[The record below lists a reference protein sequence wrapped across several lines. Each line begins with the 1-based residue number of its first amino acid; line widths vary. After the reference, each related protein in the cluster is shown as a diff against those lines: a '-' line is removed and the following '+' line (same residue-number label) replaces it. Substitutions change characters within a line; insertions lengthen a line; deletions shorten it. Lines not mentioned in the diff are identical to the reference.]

1 MQRERTRIMEQLQ
14 LDRQHL
20 TFAGEVNQERVAF
33 RSGITD
39 KRFVFAMNT
48 RGLLSEGGA
57 RLVTTRDI
65 PRVDKAS
72 FLE

>member
-1 MQRERTRIMEQLQ
+1 MEQIQ
-14 LDRQHL
+14 VDRQHL
-20 TFAGEVNQERVAF
+20 TYAGEINQERVAF
-33 RSGITD
+33 GAGVTD

-57 RLVTTRDI
+57 RLTTTRDI